1 MADFGVL
8 DAGAVSPV
16 ATLVPV
22 WSVLDGAT
30 EVTDGDVT
38 AEFDVVVV
46 CGNVDVVVVSS
57 NCCSGASAN
66 GASPLK
72 MSRIASMFFESLC
85 QINTSAPPTIFP
97 VASTW

>member
-22 WSVLDGAT
+22 WSVLGGAT

-38 AEFDVVVV
+38 AEFVVVVV
-46 CGNVDVVVVSS
+46 CPAQVPAQPVQRQRPQPARPQTQPTQRHSPAY
-57 NCCSGASAN
+57 GAQPS
-66 GASPLK
+66 
-72 MSRIASMFFESLC
+72 
-85 QINTSAPPTIFP
+85 
-97 VASTW
+97 